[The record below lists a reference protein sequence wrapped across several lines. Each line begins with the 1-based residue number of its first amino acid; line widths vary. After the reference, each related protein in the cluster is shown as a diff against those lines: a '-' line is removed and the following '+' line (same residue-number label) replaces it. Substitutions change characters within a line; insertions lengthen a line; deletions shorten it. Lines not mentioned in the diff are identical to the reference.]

1 MRSHSRSQRSGVSL
15 RSVNEKP
22 TILIVEDDEDCR
34 TVLQDLLEMN
44 GYAVKTCPDARHA
57 VEAVRAAPPALLL
70 VDYMMPDA
78 DGGWVV
84 RTLRESGGP
93 TAQVPVVLTTGSN
106 EGRLIAEGLGVQSLE
121 KPFDVSRLLDL
132 VKSMVPH
139 A

>member
-1 MRSHSRSQRSGVSL
+1 MTD
-15 RSVNEKP
+15 KP

-34 TVLQDLLEMN
+34 IVLQDLLELH
-44 GYAVKTCPDARHA
+44 GYLVKTCPDARCA

-84 RTLRESGGP
+84 RTLREAGGP
-93 TAQVPVVLTTGSN
+93 PARVPVVLTTGSN
-106 EGRLIAEGLGVQSLE
+106 EGRLIAEGLGVRSLE
-121 KPFDVSRLLDL
+121 KPFDVNRLLDL
-132 VKSMVPH
+132 VKSLVPH